1 MEKSAEDFALK
12 SSVTATSD
20 RRKKV
25 VRKLYLVFKDL
36 SEKMKRKNISTYA
49 ASTAFFFFLSV
60 VPMLIMIC
68 TIIPYTPLTE
78 ENLVELV
85 TDLLPDQVY
94 PLAES
99 LISEVYDKSSGILS
113 VAIIATIWSAAKGV
127 MALMRGLNAVNGVE
141 EKRNYFVVRLIAS
154 FYTLVMLIVVILS
167 LFVMVFGDQF
177 VALALHRVP
186 QLQSVVAF
194 AMNFR
199 FLFVWAVLSVLFAA
213 IYAYVPDR
221 KLAFREQ
228 IPGAVFSAV
237 VWSVF
242 SWAFSYYVTYGNS
255 YGIYGNLSI
264 IVIVLLWM
272 YFCMYIIMVGAYLNR
287 YFESVNQKLAKGEKI
302 L

>member
-1 MEKSAEDFALK
+1 MVWKIYLIVRDFSA
-12 SSVTATSD
+12 
-20 RRKKV
+20 
-25 VRKLYLVFKDL
+25 
-36 SEKMKRKNISTYA
+36 KMKKKDISTYA

-85 TDLLPDQVY
+85 TDFLPDQID

-99 LISEVYDKSSGILS
+99 LISEVYDKSAGILS
-113 VAIIATIWSAAKGV
+113 VALIATVWSAAKGV
-127 MALMRGLNAVNGVE
+127 MALMKGLNSVNGVE
-141 EKRNYFVVRLIAS
+141 EKRNYFVLRIIAS
-154 FYTLVMLIVVILS
+154 FYTVVMLIVVILS
-167 LFVMVFGDQF
+167 LFVMVFGDQL
-177 VALALHRVP
+177 VTLALHRIP
-186 QLQSVVAF
+186 QLQRVVSF

-213 IYAYVPDR
+213 VYAYVPDK

-237 VWSVF
+237 GWSVF

-255 YGIYGNLSI
+255 YGIYGSLSI
-264 IVIVLLWM
+264 IIIVLLWM
-272 YFCMYIIMVGAYLNR
+272 YFCMYIILIGAYLNR
-287 YFESVNQKLAKGEKI
+287 YFETVNKRLAGGGKQSEQEKR
-302 L
+302 

>member
-1 MEKSAEDFALK
+1 M
-12 SSVTATSD
+12 VW
-20 RRKKV
+20 
-25 VRKLYLVFKDL
+25 KLYLIIRDF
-36 SEKMKRKNISTYA
+36 SAKMKKKDISTYA

-85 TDLLPDQVY
+85 TDFLPDQID

-99 LISEVYDKSSGILS
+99 LISEVYDKSAGILS
-113 VAIIATIWSAAKGV
+113 VALIATVWSAAKGV
-127 MALMRGLNAVNGVE
+127 MALMKGLNSVNDVE
-141 EKRNYFVVRLIAS
+141 EKRNYFVLRIIAS
-154 FYTLVMLIVVILS
+154 FYTVVMLVVVILS
-167 LFVMVFGDQF
+167 LFVMVFGDQL
-177 VALALHRVP
+177 VTLALHRIP
-186 QLQSVVAF
+186 QLQRVVSF

-213 IYAYVPDR
+213 VYAYVPDK

-237 VWSVF
+237 GWSVF

-255 YGIYGNLSI
+255 YGIYGSLSI
-264 IVIVLLWM
+264 IIIVLLWM
-272 YFCMYIIMVGAYLNR
+272 YFCMYIILIGAYLNQ
-287 YFESVNQKLAKGEKI
+287 YFESVNRRLASERQ
-302 L
+302 